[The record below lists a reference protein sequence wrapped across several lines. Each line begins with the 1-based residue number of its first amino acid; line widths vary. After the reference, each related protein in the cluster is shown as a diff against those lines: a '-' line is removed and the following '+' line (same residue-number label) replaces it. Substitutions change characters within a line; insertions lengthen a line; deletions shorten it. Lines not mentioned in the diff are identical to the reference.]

1 MTISHPKRRL
11 TRRHFLVGA
20 GAIAGA
26 GLLPAAWTWVSRLGV
41 RPLALKVGLLTP
53 KATSYPNLG
62 ERVRAGILA
71 AKHPWISSLSVQS
84 ADIDVAI
91 GAAMRQSQ
99 ALLEN
104 GNVDLVIAYV
114 NTTVAARLRPVFES
128 AQRPLIVLDSGANV
142 VRAEQHSP
150 FVYYNSLA
158 LWQASYA
165 TGRRL
170 VEQHGPRVFVATA
183 FFDSGYDSL
192 NAVRQGVIDAGGEVV
207 ETFVTHLDPA
217 RNGVADAIQAVRA
230 TNPQS
235 IYAHYS
241 GRPAADF
248 LSTYI
253 DAGMTTALPLAGSGF
268 MVEGSAREA
277 LGDRAAGLATSLG
290 WAADPAFAVEAVRY
304 DPFAALGHDT
314 VQFIGA
320 AVEAAGQPTRWG
332 DLSIEAPMT
341 GARGALALDG
351 HHVLTGPIAWRDSRL
366 VYGTLA
372 NLAVEALPTPA
383 APAIPEMASSW
394 LNPYLCG

>member
-1 MTISHPKRRL
+1 MTMSHPKRRL

-20 GAIAGA
+20 GAVAGA

-53 KATSYPNLG
+53 RTTSYPNLG
-62 ERVRAGILA
+62 ERVLAGIQA
-71 AKHPWISSLSVQS
+71 AKHPWISSLDVQS
-84 ADIDVAI
+84 ADIDV
-91 GAAMRQSQ
+91 GASGALQQSK

-104 GNVDLVIAYV
+104 AGVDLVVAYL
-114 NTTVAARLRPVFES
+114 NTAVAARLQPLFES

-142 VRAEQHSP
+142 VRVGQNSS
-150 FVYYNSLA
+150 FVYYNTLA
-158 LWQASYA
+158 LWQSAYA
-165 TGRRL
+165 AGRRL
-170 VEQHGPRVFVATA
+170 VEQHGPRVFIATA

-217 RNGVADAIQAVRA
+217 RNGVADAIGAMRA

-241 GRPAADF
+241 GRPAAEF
-248 LSTYI
+248 LSAYI

-268 MVEGSAREA
+268 MAEGSAREA
-277 LGDRAAGLATSLG
+277 LGDRAAGLSTTLG
-290 WAADPAFAVEAVRY
+290 WAADPVFSVEAARY

-314 VQFIGA
+314 VQFMGA
-320 AVEAAGQPTRWG
+320 AVEAAGEPTRWG
-332 DLSIEAPMT
+332 DLAIESSMA
-341 GARGALALDG
+341 GARGMLTLDAT
-351 HHVLTGPIAWRDSRL
+351 HVLSGSIAWRDSRR

-372 NLAVEALPTPA
+372 NLAVEALPMPD
-383 APAIPEMASSW
+383 APTVPEMASSW

>member
-20 GAIAGA
+20 GAVAGA
-26 GLLPAAWTWVSRLGV
+26 GLLPAAWTWVGRLSV

-53 KATSYPNLG
+53 SASSYPNLG
-62 ERVRAGILA
+62 ERVLAGIQA

-84 ADIDVAI
+84 ADIDV
-91 GAAMRQSQ
+91 GVGGAMRQSQ

-104 GNVDLVIAYV
+104 ANVDLVIAYV
-114 NTTVAARLRPVFES
+114 NTTVAARLQPLFEG

-158 LWQASYA
+158 LWQSSYA
-165 TGRRL
+165 AGRRL
-170 VEQHGPRVFVATA
+170 VEQHGPRVFIATA

-192 NAVRQGVIDAGGEVV
+192 NAVRQGVLDAGGEIVG
-207 ETFVTHLDPA
+207 TFVTHLDPA
-217 RNGVADAIQAVRA
+217 RNGVADAIGAIRA
-230 TNPQS
+230 ANPQS

-241 GRPAADF
+241 GKAAAEF
-248 LSTYI
+248 LSAYI
-253 DAGMTTALPLAGSGF
+253 DAGLTGALPMAGSGF
-268 MVEGSAREA
+268 MAEGSAHDV
-277 LGDRAAGLATSLG
+277 LGDRAAGLSTTLG

-314 VQFIGA
+314 VHFIGA
-320 AVEAAGQPTRWG
+320 AVEAAGPPARWG
-332 DLSIEAPMT
+332 DLSIETPMA
-341 GARGALALDG
+341 GARGALTLDSE
-351 HHVLTGPIAWRDSRL
+351 HVLTGPIVWRDSRP
-366 VYGTLA
+366 VFGTLA
-372 NLAVEALPTPA
+372 NLAVETLPTPG
-383 APAIPEMASSW
+383 APAIPPMASSW